1 MKEASISNFDL
12 IWNMR
17 GHFFS
22 TKNDPSAKEGDEYTF
37 VDGTRRINCII
48 SEIDNDIMI
57 WEVLTKE
64 AI

>member
-1 MKEASISNFDL
+1 MKEASISNCDL

-22 TKNDPSAKEGDEYTF
+22 TKFVKDTNEGDEYSF
-37 VDGTRRINCII
+37 VSDTRRINCIV
-48 SEIDNDIMI
+48 SEIKDDIII

-64 AI
+64 AV